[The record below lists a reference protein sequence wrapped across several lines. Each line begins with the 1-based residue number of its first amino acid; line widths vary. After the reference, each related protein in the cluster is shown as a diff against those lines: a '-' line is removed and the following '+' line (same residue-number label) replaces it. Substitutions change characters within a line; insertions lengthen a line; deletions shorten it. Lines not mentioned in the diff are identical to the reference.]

1 MRRASGIAFG
11 MVTHGLFAFTVWH
24 LFWFL
29 KGPSVPGGGEARWRE
44 ILADAALAAAFAVP
58 HSLFLLP
65 TVRRRIV
72 AVGVPGPLYG
82 CFFCTISC
90 LTLLATILL
99 WRPIDLVVWRWPAPL
114 DACVSWGFA
123 GSWLALLWSL
133 HLTGLGWQTGLTPWW
148 HWVRGVP
155 QPRREFVERGPYRVL
170 RHPVYLSFLGLIW
183 FAPIVTLDRVV
194 LMAVWTA
201 YIFAGSVLK
210 DRRLLHFIGDEY
222 RGYQAR
228 VPGYPGIPF
237 GPLAR
242 IR

>member
-1 MRRASGIAFG
+1 MGVATHALFG
-11 MVTHGLFAFTVWH
+11 CTVWH

-29 KGPSVPGGGEARWRE
+29 KGATLTDGGPAG
-44 ILADAALAAAFAVP
+44 LSTLLVDAVLAAVFAVP
-58 HSLFLLP
+58 HSLLLLP
-65 TVRRRIV
+65 AVRRRVV
-72 AVGVPGPLYG
+72 AAGLPGPLYG
-82 CFFCTISC
+82 CFFCIASC

-99 WRPIDLVVWRWPAPL
+99 WQPIDVVVWRWPTPL
-114 DACVSWGFA
+114 DACVAWAFA
-123 GSWLALLWSL
+123 GSWMVLLWSL

-148 HWVRGVP
+148 HWVRGAR
-155 QPRREFVERGPYRVL
+155 QPRRKFMERGAYRVL

-183 FAPIVTLDRVV
+183 FTPIVSLDRVV
-194 LMAVWTA
+194 LMTVWTA
-201 YIFAGSVLK
+201 YIVVGSVLK

-228 VPGYPGIPF
+228 VPGYPGVPF